1 MDLREYIR
9 DVPDFPRPGILFKDI
24 TPLLSCPAAL
34 RHAIDQ
40 MGEKCAA
47 LNPDT
52 IVCVEARGFL
62 FAAPIAYQ
70 LGIPLVPVRKKGKLP
85 YETNSVTYDL
95 EYGTDTVEVHVDAI
109 SEGHRVVI
117 VDDLLATGGTMAA
130 SAKLVEQTGGKIV
143 ALTVLIEL
151 CELKGRARLD
161 GYDLISLI
169 EY

>member
-9 DVPDFPRPGILFKDI
+9 DVPDFPRSGILFKDI

-109 SEGHRVVI
+109 SEGQRVVI

-130 SAKLVEQTGGKIV
+130 SAKLVEQTGGKIA